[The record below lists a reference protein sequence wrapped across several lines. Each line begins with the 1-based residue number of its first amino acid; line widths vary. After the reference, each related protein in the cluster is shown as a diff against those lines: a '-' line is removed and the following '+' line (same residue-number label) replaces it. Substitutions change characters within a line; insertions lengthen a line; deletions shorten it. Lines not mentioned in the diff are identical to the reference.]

1 MMAGT
6 AILPTTIGT
15 KSRKVTQRWPNA
27 ATDLR
32 IPKLQIQA
40 TVESIAGSPRPK
52 AGAIDEMSTNLGA
65 IRFVN
70 IKDGKNVF
78 AVKLQIHQNL
88 QLDQGAVS

>member
-1 MMAGT
+1 MVVRPATCG
-6 AILPTTIGT
+6 I
-15 KSRKVTQRWPNA
+15 KRRKVTQRWPNA

-52 AGAIDEMSTNLGA
+52 ASAIDEISINLGA

-88 QLDQGAVS
+88 QLDQEAVS